1 MDIRDYIGDMT
12 PEEVK
17 SEIIEPIYQYM
28 MDLLSDKEH
37 RLKVILAT
45 DAAEYLY
52 ALKKVEEGKT
62 GAE

>member
-1 MDIRDYIGDMT
+1 M
-12 PEEVK
+12 
-17 SEIIEPIYQYM
+17 EIIEPIYQYM